1 MNRIN
6 IKQNE
11 ESQLELLFTQRNL
24 YSSAKR
30 LFGWRTGIAVCL
42 AVAGPFLTA
51 LDSQISTYTAIVVV
65 VYLLVDNLVLQ
76 KIENF
81 KKITAAK
88 VQELF
93 DTNVLEMPWN
103 NIVAGKH
110 LDKEIIS
117 SVLSENSNR
126 DYQTLKL
133 VDWYSPEVAQVDIV
147 SGRFLCQRS
156 NVWWDSS
163 LRKKYLN
170 FLYSMSAVVFLALVF
185 LGTAL
190 ELTMGTFVLGVLL
203 PMIPLIELLVKQIS
217 EHHGSS
223 CCSTE
228 LKENLN
234 DTLLSITSG
243 VTIQNPESLA
253 RTFQDEIFRHR
264 SKCPMVFDWMYW
276 IFKDKQ
282 EQQMQFSVAETVK
295 EICQSH

>member
-93 DTNVLEMPWN
+93 DTNVLEP
-103 NIVAGKH
+103 IH
-110 LDKEIIS
+110 
-117 SVLSENSNR
+117 
-126 DYQTLKL
+126 
-133 VDWYSPEVAQVDIV
+133 
-147 SGRFLCQRS
+147 
-156 NVWWDSS
+156 
-163 LRKKYLN
+163 
-170 FLYSMSAVVFLALVF
+170 
-185 LGTAL
+185 
-190 ELTMGTFVLGVLL
+190 
-203 PMIPLIELLVKQIS
+203 
-217 EHHGSS
+217 
-223 CCSTE
+223 
-228 LKENLN
+228 
-234 DTLLSITSG
+234 
-243 VTIQNPESLA
+243 
-253 RTFQDEIFRHR
+253 
-264 SKCPMVFDWMYW
+264 
-276 IFKDKQ
+276 
-282 EQQMQFSVAETVK
+282 
-295 EICQSH
+295 